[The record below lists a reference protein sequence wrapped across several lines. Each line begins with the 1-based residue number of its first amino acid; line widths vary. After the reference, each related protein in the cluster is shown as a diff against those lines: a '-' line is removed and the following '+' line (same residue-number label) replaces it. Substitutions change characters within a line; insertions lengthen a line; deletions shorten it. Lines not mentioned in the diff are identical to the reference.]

1 MSDLISRRGA
11 VENVPDASDGWI
23 SVKDRLPEKGKRVLV
38 YCAYDPY
45 ITIASFYGTEAPS
58 SLGTGF
64 VFEEV
69 PLGHVSHFYHDVS
82 YWQPLPV
89 PPSD

>member
-38 YCAYDPY
+38 YCA
-45 ITIASFYGTEAPS
+45 
-58 SLGTGF
+58 
-64 VFEEV
+64 
-69 PLGHVSHFYHDVS
+69 
-82 YWQPLPV
+82 
-89 PPSD
+89 